1 MLAEEPALHELD
13 FDPRGFE
20 WIDVNDADHSVI
32 SLERRGKAPGSRVV
46 GVFNF
51 TPVPRHGYLVGV
63 EGGQDWA
70 EIGNSDAPVYGGSG
84 VGNMGRAVALGVPV
98 HGRSHSLA
106 LSLPPLG
113 ALFLKP
119 IPAPEAAEE
128 AAASAADAEES
139 QVVLSPA

>member
-1 MLAEEPALHELD
+1 MSGADSLPALVTD
-13 FDPRGFE
+13 
-20 WIDVNDADHSVI
+20 SVAAYRVV
-32 SLERRGKAPGSRVV
+32 SLERRGKTPAERIVA
-46 GVFNF
+46 VFNF

-63 EGGQDWA
+63 DGGEDWE
-70 EIGNSDAPVYGGSG
+70 EIGNSDATVYGGSG

-119 IPAPEAAEE
+119 VAAPEKEAAEE
-128 AAASAADAEES
+128 TGLVVTDEADSEDAE
-139 QVVLSPA
+139 VVLTTV